1 MSDYYWNEYKNVL
14 LDEAY
19 LIDTLKYQQRVVNK
33 QVEENNLD
41 ELSDVLGL
49 YNVKYS
55 DIRLAA
61 YPFDELP
68 VFVKTLA
75 SDLQKNYASFIYKVS
90 MPILAI
96 TKKIGNVNPG
106 CYSFDFKN
114 NFLILYETDVT
125 KIREIVND
133 KLVLAFFLNIED
145 AICLYRKKAYTN
157 GIKEIGYV
165 SKSSQLAISK
175 EKNIIINEM
184 LVPEQQLTNGLG
196 INLRKCLLMETLILE
211 VLTDAIYE

>member
-1 MSDYYWNEYKNVL
+1 
-14 LDEAY
+14 
-19 LIDTLKYQQRVVNK
+19 
-33 QVEENNLD
+33 
-41 ELSDVLGL
+41 
-49 YNVKYS
+49 
-55 DIRLAA
+55 
-61 YPFDELP
+61 
-68 VFVKTLA
+68 
-75 SDLQKNYASFIYKVS
+75 
-90 MPILAI
+90 
-96 TKKIGNVNPG
+96 
-106 CYSFDFKN
+106 
-114 NFLILYETDVT
+114 
-125 KIREIVND
+125 
-133 KLVLAFFLNIED
+133 LNIED